1 MRWSVIRAFTIK
13 DLKLGFRSKEALFWI
28 FVWPIILILMTGYI
42 FIPPAAGGPLTLDI
56 GVVNHDL
63 DSAYPMNGSLFLHI
77 LEIAEYNGTRLFN
90 VRKYEN
96 ETLMAKDV
104 KAGLLDGGVN
114 IPEGFGR
121 NLILGQAGL
130 EIYVGVRDVQTA
142 QITEAV
148 LRMFIHE
155 MNRAMLEMKG
165 IYVPINAS
173 FIDVKPK
180 IFQTR
185 SSIIG
190 WYTIGA
196 VGMVILYGGLNYGS
210 LMILEERARRTLR
223 RLLSS
228 PMSAADM
235 MVGKTISSVL
245 ILSLSAVT
253 SIVFGIFFCEAKI
266 LWNPYKLE
274 DWVIPLLMFSV
285 TLMTIGLGMLLA
297 LITKS
302 ARAASSLS
310 TILGLMLS
318 FTAGIWF
325 PKTWMPIWLRIL
337 ADIFPVTW
345 AMDIVRDIM
354 VYEAGIIRVAPGL
367 LRVLI
372 ATAVIYMIGVISY
385 RKTLRRYAET

>member
-96 ETLMAKDV
+96 ETLMANDV
-104 KAGLLDGGVN
+104 KAGLLDGGIN

-142 QITEAV
+142 QITEAI

-165 IYVPINAS
+165 IYAPINAS

-210 LMILEERARRTLR
+210 LMILEERERRTLR

-253 SIVFGIFFCEAKI
+253 SIVFGMFFCEAKI
-266 LWNPYKLE
+266 LWSPYKPE

-285 TLMTIGLGMLLA
+285 SLMTIGLGMLLA

>member
-165 IYVPINAS
+165 IYVPINVS